1 MSVLIPENI
10 KEYGEK
16 NVRYNFFRGF

>member
-1 MSVLIPENI
+1 MT

-16 NVRYNFFRGF
+16 NQPVLGT